1 MRLIL
6 VSIVVLIGVN
16 LGHNVIQTQY
26 EVKERKLQQWCEV
39 DKSYCATTESVHNS
53 PTDLKSDVY

>member
-6 VSIVVLIGVN
+6 VSFVVLIGVN
-16 LGHNVIQTQY
+16 IGHNVIQTQY
-26 EVKERKLQQWCEV
+26 ELQERKLQQFCAI